1 MQALLRTLDRIALL
15 SASDFKYDFN
25 NPPSDAITTGK
36 GGHTV
41 KADCK
46 VFPALIGTGVGMT
59 VGFIG
64 ACGFNTPHT
73 QPRSSEINTVVEGR
87 LGTESIAKNGVDQIR
102 NMLEKYQMTV
112 FPQGAAHTEFNP
124 DCEPAVFVA
133 GFASEDPGVEQA
145 AQTLF
150 GFDAELVEADLG
162 VQSINGASIEDFR
175 KVITANVALG
185 VEQCLRKC
193 GISKK

>member
-1 MQALLRTLDRIALL
+1 
-15 SASDFKYDFN
+15 
-25 NPPSDAITTGK
+25 
-36 GGHTV
+36 
-41 KADCK
+41 
-46 VFPALIGTGVGMT
+46 MT

-112 FPQGAAHTEFNP
+112 FPQGTFNPPSPIHLNINKNLTSTPGAAHTEFNP